1 MQNYPI
7 HTDDQL
13 LKRLYQNDE
22 GAFAEIYNRYWKPL
36 YTSAHNIL
44 QVREAAQDAVQ
55 EVFIS
60 LWKRRQ
66 DLQVDVLQSYLHQA
80 VRFQVFKAVRA
91 GKTDQDFFNRL
102 SLISKDILI
111 EDPVLFKELESIY
124 QQLIQSLPPDEQ
136 EIFLLHRDGGL
147 TYKQIAEQKN
157 ISVKTVEKKMS
168 RALKEIRYGMD
179 DAMLVVLVTS
189 ATMMLPHN
197 F

>member
-1 MQNYPI
+1 M

>member
-13 LKRLYQNDE
+13 LKQLYQNDE

-80 VRFQVFKAVRA
+80 VRFQVFKAIRA
-91 GKTDQDFFNRL
+91 EKTDQDFFNRL

-111 EDPVLFKELESIY
+111 EDPVLFRELESIY

-168 RALKEIRYGMD
+168 RALKMIRYGMD
-179 DAMLVVLVTS
+179 DAMLLVLVTS
-189 ATMMLPHN
+189 ATIMLK
-197 F
+197 